1 MSQKINRSDKNKI
14 IHVVPDLGV
23 GGVQTVVNQI
33 YSNSSFKNHFILPL
47 NKNKTITYSF
57 NSFFERNR
65 VLTFS
70 CPKIKSK
77 YFYRPIKTLNKL
89 IQALWFFYA
98 SISLKLRFSK
108 STIIHLHITDP
119 FSHIIF
125 KYFSSHLF
133 QKVNIT
139 VHGFVFIKPHIFFYN
154 RLLKFCLGGEKK
166 NVTFTVVAKHLKNK
180 ILDSYPY
187 VNNCEVIR
195 NGVDLKK
202 SNTIYFK
209 NNKQKTEPL
218 VIATIGRLSKE
229 KGFDTLIKALLDI
242 EIEFRCIIIGGGE
255 EYSSLLKLSLQK
267 KNLLSSMAVKLILF
281 HFIRG
286 RYIHSTFKRE
296 NFGIS
301 TLEAMAHGL
310 PVITSDAPGLV
321 ELISG
326 QKYGLSFTN
335 NDTNDLSEKIKRLHY
350 DRSLLEK
357 FSLLSLNRSKRL

>member
-70 CPKIKSK
+70 CPKIKKSK

-255 EYSSLLKLSLQK
+255 EYSSLLKLSLPK

-281 HFIRG
+281 HFYQG
-286 RYIHSTFKRE
+286 
-296 NFGIS
+296 
-301 TLEAMAHGL
+301 
-310 PVITSDAPGLV
+310 
-321 ELISG
+321 
-326 QKYGLSFTN
+326 
-335 NDTNDLSEKIKRLHY
+335 
-350 DRSLLEK
+350 
-357 FSLLSLNRSKRL
+357 